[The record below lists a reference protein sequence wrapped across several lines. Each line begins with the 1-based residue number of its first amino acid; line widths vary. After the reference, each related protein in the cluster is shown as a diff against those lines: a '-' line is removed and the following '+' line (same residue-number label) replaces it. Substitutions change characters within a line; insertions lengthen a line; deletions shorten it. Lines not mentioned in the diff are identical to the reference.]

1 MPVNIYKRT
10 TKTKGTQWEVIV
22 SIGGRMIRQ
31 QWSLGRFRT
40 KSQADDCRA
49 WAEEKLATGAQPT
62 KELREGSAAGL
73 SRSVRAAAEQWI
85 ATRVDLGEGTRNRYA
100 SIIAKHGDRPLWM
113 KSANRVTHE
122 TVQSYIGERIEEGAS
137 PGTIRLEL
145 IVIRCALD
153 YVGIEPNPASDKR
166 VRRPTVG
173 YAVDDPP
180 TEAEVRAIIR
190 NIAPKHRL
198 AVALA
203 EATGLRISEICALR
217 WSNIDWTDAR
227 LRIQKSKTRAG
238 RRLVPIPVELL
249 EYLKP
254 LLPADG
260 DGFVT
265 GEVRARAD
273 TDPAMLKDRVA
284 DAADRVNSAMAQACV
299 RAGLRR
305 IGPHKLRHRYVSR
318 RIVALNEDPVTVQ
331 HAAGHARASMTLD
344 TYSHLRADTGE
355 AWREI
360 LTQHDREAHRVATSN
375 SESTASASARAT

>member
-1 MPVNIYKRT
+1 M
-10 TKTKGTQWEVIV
+10 QWEVIV
-22 SIGGRMIRQ
+22 SIGGRMVRQ

-40 KSQADDCRA
+40 KKLAEDCRD
-49 WAEEKLATGAQPT
+49 WAEERIAKGVQPT
-62 KELREGSAAGL
+62 KEMREGSASGH
-73 SRSVRAAAEQWI
+73 SRSVRSAAEQWI
-85 ATRVDLGEGTRNRYA
+85 ATRVDLVEGTRQRYA
-100 SIIAKHGDRPLWM
+100 SIIEKHGHEPLWA

-122 TVQSYIGERIEEGAS
+122 VVQAYVNQRIEEGAS

-166 VRRPTVG
+166 VRRPSAG

-190 NIAPKHRL
+190 NIAPKHQL
-198 AVALA
+198 AVAIA

-217 WSNIDWTDAR
+217 WSNIDWSDSR
-227 LRIQKSKTRAG
+227 LRIQKSKTRSG
-238 RRLVPIPVELL
+238 RRLVPIPNDLL
-249 EYLKP
+249 AHLRQ
-254 LLPADG
+254 LARDG
-260 DGFVT
+260 EDGFVT
-265 GEVRARAD
+265 AEVKAAIDAD
-273 TDPAMLKDRVA
+273 PSVVKKEVE
-284 DAADRVNSAMAQACV
+284 DAADRVNSAMAKACE

-355 AWREI
+355 AWRE
-360 LTQHDREAHRVATSN
+360 LLELERDRHLVATSN
-375 SESTASASARAT
+375 SESTARASARVT